1 MSKRILIISHCFA
14 PQNKVGAVRATKLT
28 KYLLRMGYEVTVLA
42 GMGISSV
49 TDPLLARD
57 LARMEDVHIVRERSL
72 LRWWKERGGT
82 SAPGDRPAGKQE
94 GTAKARPLLN
104 ALYLFL
110 DGRADAA
117 FTRACIREAKRMG
130 KRYDVVISS
139 YGPPSAHTVA
149 NRIKRLG
156 FAHKWIADFRDET
169 SVPFAWQKPGLKRY
183 RRMVVRNADR
193 VTSISEGLLRVM
205 GMEENGRVIY
215 NGYDLEDLAALA
227 APPKRTDKLTFI
239 HCGQMYG
246 LQRDLSPFFRA
257 LSELIR
263 EGMIAAGSVALA
275 YAGRDTRGFVKQ
287 AADAGLR
294 DCLEG
299 HGFLPRD
306 ESLKLQKA
314 AHVLLLPAWNL
325 RHRQGNVPGKLLEYM
340 MLDMPVV
347 CCVSGEIPHSE
358 IAGIIRDTDLGLCY
372 EQANQAEDYPR
383 LKAYLADAIRAFRS
397 GEPMPFSPN
406 RGAIGGFTSEGM
418 ARKMANIIEELTD

>member
-14 PQNKVGAVRATKLT
+14 PQNKVGAVRATKLA

-42 GMGISSV
+42 GKGMSPV
-49 TDPLLARD
+49 TDPLLASD
-57 LARMEDVHIVRERSL
+57 LARMKDVHIVSERSL
-72 LRWWKERGGT
+72 LRWWKERGGI
-82 SAPGDRPAGKQE
+82 SEPGGQPTGKQE
-94 GTAKARPLLN
+94 GPAKARPLLN

-117 FTRACIREAKRMG
+117 FARACVREAQRMG
-130 KRYDVVISS
+130 KRYDAVLSS
-139 YGPPSAHTVA
+139 YGPPSVHTVA
-149 NRIKRLG
+149 NRVKRLG
-156 FAHKWIADFRDET
+156 LAHKWIADFRDEA
-169 SVPFAWQKPGLKRY
+169 SVPFAWQKPGLGRY
-183 RRMVVRNADR
+183 MRMVVRNADR
-193 VTSISEGLLRVM
+193 VTSISAGLLRVM
-205 GMEENGRVIY
+205 GIETNGRVVY
-215 NGYDLEDLAALA
+215 NGFDPEDLAALA
-227 APPKRTDKLTFI
+227 DPPKRTDKLTFI

-246 LQRDLSPFFRA
+246 LRRDLSPFFRA

-263 EGMIAAGSVALA
+263 DGMIAAGSVALV
-275 YAGRDTRGFVKQ
+275 YAGKDTGGFIKQ

-325 RHRQGNVPGKLLEYM
+325 KDRQGNVPGKLLEYM
-340 MLDMPVV
+340 MLEMPVV

-358 IAGIIRDTDLGLCY
+358 IAGIIRDTNIGFCC

-383 LKAYLADAIRAFRS
+383 LKAYLADAIRAFKS
-397 GEPMPFSPN
+397 GEPMPYAPN
-406 RGAIGGFTSEGM
+406 REAVGGFASEGM